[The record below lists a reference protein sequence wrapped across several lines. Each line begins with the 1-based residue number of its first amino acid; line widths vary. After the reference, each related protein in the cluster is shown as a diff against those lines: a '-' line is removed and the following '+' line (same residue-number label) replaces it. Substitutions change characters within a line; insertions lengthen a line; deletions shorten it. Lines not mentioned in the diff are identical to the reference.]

1 MGTVRQPRP
10 TAAAPA
16 PPGRRW
22 AAPPT
27 LMLVLVTLLWGL
39 SFPLMKTWQEA
50 ARDCPAGLAGAAGTF
65 IAVRMAFAL
74 AGLAVC
80 LPRLYVVPTRRE
92 CGVGVLLGCVFFL
105 GFALQ
110 VLGLAWTTPAMSAF
124 ITSLGSAWVPLLAWL
139 WFGIRLRG
147 VVLVGMSLGVAG
159 TVILGM
165 TDLKGE
171 GLGAGEA
178 LTVLASGIFAAE
190 ILLLDRLGR
199 TVQSAHFTVPFL
211 ATAGLL
217 AAALAAACAGATAGL
232 PGWWTWTVSML
243 ENGAV
248 LRAVLLLAFFSTVLA
263 FHWMNVYQP
272 RVSATRAALVY
283 LLEPVFGTTFSIC
296 LGRDVLTFWLV
307 LGGGLILAGNLVV
320 ELPGVLG
327 RRR

>member
-1 MGTVRQPRP
+1 MAQQPGA
-10 TAAAPA
+10 TAPE
-16 PPGRRW
+16 PSGRRW
-22 AAPPT
+22 SAPPT
-27 LMLVLVTLLWGL
+27 LMLVAVTLLWGL

-50 ARDCPAGLAGAAGTF
+50 ARGCPAGVAGAAFTF
-65 IAVRMAFAL
+65 IAVRMVIAL
-74 AGLAVC
+74 VGLALF
-80 LPRLYVVPTRRE
+80 LPRLFLVPTRRE
-92 CGVGVLLGCVFFL
+92 WEVGVLLGCVFFL

-165 TDLKGE
+165 TDLNGG
-171 GLGAGEA
+171 GLGVGEA
-178 LTVLASGIFAAE
+178 LTVLASGVFAAE

-199 TVQSAHFTVPFL
+199 TVQSAHLTVPFL
-211 ATAGLL
+211 GTTGLL
-217 AAALAAACAGATAGL
+217 AVALAEASAGATAGL
-232 PGWWTWTVSML
+232 PAWWAWTVAML
-243 ENGAV
+243 ANVAV

-283 LLEPVFGTTFSIC
+283 LLEPVFGTAFSVC
-296 LGRDVLTFWLV
+296 LGQDVLTFWLV

-320 ELPGVLG
+320 ELPGVVG
-327 RRR
+327 RPR